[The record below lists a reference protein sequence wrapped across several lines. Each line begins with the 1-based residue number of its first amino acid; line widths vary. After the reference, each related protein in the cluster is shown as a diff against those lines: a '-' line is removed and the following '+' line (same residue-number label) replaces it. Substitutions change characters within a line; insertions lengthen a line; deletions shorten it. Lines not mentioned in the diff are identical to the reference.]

1 MKTKV
6 RKHKNKRKSLK
17 RATKNATKKATKR
30 QKKSLNYKNKNT
42 RKNKKGGDATS
53 VAVPI
58 AVAAMIAG
66 LVYKSQKKNTN
77 PPTGTKINT
86 HISGYQQ
93 HNNNK
98 HISGYPQHN
107 NNTHISGYQ
116 QHNNTQIRE
125 DETLDFFLKKHH
137 LVKEP
142 IPDDGNCLFTAF
154 LKFLNTPDDVLYKNR
169 GKSPHGKPQLSR
181 TGLDKVVELRKEMVE
196 WMQSDDSI
204 EDGETFLEK
213 NKVFIIEQDPY
224 YDNGDEPVRKKMYD
238 DLKDYMCN
246 MKRIVPDDTR
256 KKAQFGTQIE
266 IVALVKMHFKEP
278 KFLQCVVVGDN
289 GSLTLNTIPDKSD
302 VDLHSIKVNMP
313 ILLLK
318 DGHFEILKHD
328 EKIREKRLL
337 GNYRDHTSR

>member
-17 RATKNATKKATKR
+17 RATKNATKKTTKR
-30 QKKSLNYKNKNT
+30 QKKLLNYKNKNT
-42 RKNKKGGDATS
+42 RKNKKGGDAAS

-66 LVYKSQKKNTN
+66 LAYKSRKKNTN
-77 PPTGTKINT
+77 PPTGTK
-86 HISGYQQ
+86 
-93 HNNNK
+93 
-98 HISGYPQHN
+98 
-107 NNTHISGYQ
+107 NNTHISGYPQ
-116 QHNNTQIRE
+116 DNNNIHISGYPQHNNTQIRE
-125 DETLDFFLKKHH
+125 DETLDFFLKEHH

-154 LKFLNTPDDVLYKNR
+154 LKFLNTPDDVLYKNG
-169 GKSPHGKPQLSR
+169 GKSAHGNPQLSDN
-181 TGLDKVVELRKEMVE
+181 GKEKVKELRKDMVE

-204 EDGETFLEK
+204 EEEDGETFLEK
-213 NKVFIIEQDPY
+213 NKVAIIEQDPY
-224 YDNGDEPVRKKMYD
+224 YDNGEEPVRKKMYD

-246 MKRIVPDDTR
+246 MKRIEPDDTR

-266 IVALVKMHFKEP
+266 IVALVEMYFKET
-278 KFLQCVVVGDN
+278 KFLQWVVVGNN
-289 GSLTLNTIPDKSD
+289 GSLTLITIPDKSD

-328 EKIREKRLL
+328 EKKKRKKAI
-337 GNYRDHTSR
+337 G